1 MNELQ
6 QQLVGLLVILDVAER
21 NGFAVVGIQRCISAV
36 NDQIYTLR
44 DLQRNTAAIL
54 SNAPRC
60 QVEESGDML
69 WA

>member
-1 MNELQ
+1 MEQ
-6 QQLVGLLVILDVAER
+6 KTKTYTCQHCGRTFTDCGQWMSHDCDEAQPVMPAQRDV
-21 NGFAVVGIQRCISAV
+21 V
-36 NDQIYTLR
+36 
-44 DLQRNTAAIL
+44 AIL